1 MPWKQWNCSF
11 VVIFSVVSIWRAKL
25 FTFLRLETFLIWSLA
40 TMFERIVSRFFLE
53 LDRFAFSGSTNG
65 HTRGGRLVLEYHP
78 CILTGDFN
86 MTPDSPVY
94 NFLQSGQLNYD
105 VLTRLL
111 DFGFGKTL
119 DNFLFPPQLG
129 VTDRCQVR

>member
-1 MPWKQWNCSF
+1 M
-11 VVIFSVVSIWRAKL
+11 IFGNNVQTNRLTL
-25 FTFLRLETFLIWSLA
+25 FW
-40 TMFERIVSRFFLE
+40 FFLE

-65 HTRGGRLVLEYHP
+65 HTRGGRSVLEYHP

-105 VLTRLL
+105 GLTRLL

-129 VTDRCQVR
+129 VTDRCQVFHFLLKTKLFIRCQFSMLKISQLSK